1 MRQRNR
7 SRQFFLIFIAIVL
20 PAAVLV
26 GLARR
31 VVRQEKELAAARAA
45 DEHRNASEQLRRELA
60 AKLETVKL
68 QEVNRWIR
76 LPNAPDND
84 QPPDASLVFVAAL
97 DGDRMILPWEREN
110 EGLPGPLLFE
120 QRLREGESLEFTR
133 KDFAAARAAY
143 RAAKAEA
150 PRQTDICEAMLREA
164 RVLVKAERK
173 NEAAGIY
180 GTMLKNCASA
190 VDVDGVPFALYAA
203 ERLIGALK
211 QPDLARRYV
220 LDCLRKQRWLTPNQA
235 FMIRSLLNTGS
246 ASESE
251 PARRSLDS
259 RIGEIGRI
267 TAFAKEFHRVRP
279 LAETA
284 WVAYGA
290 EPWLVTVIAP
300 EPPLPSLVFV
310 VSSAAAQQ
318 FISHSATLVKT
329 ETEGSEPLGAG
340 FVGMNVKWKDA
351 PAARAGISSSLYTA
365 GIAFILG
372 VTVLSGY
379 LLLRDLSRDLRVAEL
394 RSNFVASVSHELKT
408 PLTAIRMF
416 AETLALGRAR
426 EERTRSEYLE
436 TIVNESER
444 LARLV
449 DNVLDFSKIEQGK
462 KIYRMQ
468 PARLADVLQSA
479 ARAMQYPLAQQGFA
493 LCVSIDETTGSIPI
507 DADAMEQAVLNL
519 LSNAMKYSGDERH
532 IEMSLKIHDKE
543 AVISVTDHGIG
554 IDPDE
559 QPLIFEKFYRGRS
572 TAATMVAGTG
582 LGLTVVQHVVEA
594 HRGRIEL
601 RSAKGTGSTFS
612 IRIPLLGLEA
622 RS

>member
-7 SRQFFLIFIAIVL
+7 SRQLFLIVIAIVL

-31 VVRQEKELAAARAA
+31 VVRQERELAAARAA
-45 DEHRNASEQLRRELA
+45 EEHRNANEQLRRELA

-76 LPNAPDND
+76 LPNAPDNEE
-84 QPPDASLVFVAAL
+84 PPDPSLVFVAAV
-97 DGDRMILPWEREN
+97 DGDRMILPWERES
-110 EGLPGPLLFE
+110 EKRPPALPYA
-120 QRLREGESLEFTR
+120 QRLREGESLEFIR
-133 KDFAAARAAY
+133 KDFAAALTTY
-143 RAAKAEA
+143 RVAKDEA
-150 PRQTDICEAMLREA
+150 SRQNEICEAMLREA

-173 NEAAGIY
+173 NESAGVY
-180 GTMLKNCASA
+180 RTMLKNCYSA
-190 VDVDGVPFALYAA
+190 VDDDGVPLGLYAA
-203 ERLIGALK
+203 ERLIDVLK
-211 QPDLARRYV
+211 QPELARRYV
-220 LDCLRKQRWLTPNQA
+220 VERIRKERWLAPNQA
-235 FMIRSLLNTGS
+235 FMMRTLLDAGTS
-246 ASESE
+246 TEVE
-251 PARRSLDS
+251 PARRTINS
-259 RIGEIGRI
+259 RIEEIGLI
-267 TAFAKEFHRVRP
+267 TAFAREFHRVRP

-318 FISHSATLVKT
+318 FISHNASLVKK

-340 FVGMNVKWKDA
+340 FVGMNVMWNGE
-351 PAARAGISSSLYTA
+351 PAARIGGSSSLYTG

-379 LLLRDLSRDLRVAEL
+379 LLLRDVNRDLRLAEL

-426 EERTRSEYLE
+426 DERTRSEYLE

-462 KIYRMQ
+462 KIYRLQ
-468 PARLADVLQSA
+468 PTRLADVLQSA
-479 ARAMQYPLAQQGFA
+479 ARAMHYPLAQQGFA
-493 LCVSIDETTGSIPI
+493 LRVSIDETADSVPI
-507 DADAMEQAVLNL
+507 DADAMEQAILNL
-519 LSNAMKYSGDERH
+519 LSNAMKYSGDERN
-532 IEMSLKIHDKE
+532 IELSLKIHETE

-572 TAATMVAGTG
+572 TAAAMVAGTG

-594 HRGRIEL
+594 HRGRVEL

-612 IRIPLLGLEA
+612 IRIPLSGLEV
-622 RS
+622 RP

>member
-31 VVRQEKELAAARAA
+31 VVNQEKELAAARAA
-45 DEHRNASEQLRRELA
+45 DEQRNAIEQLRRELA

-84 QPPDASLVFVAAL
+84 QPPDPSLVFVAAI
-97 DGDRMILPWEREN
+97 DGDRMILPWERES
-110 EGLPGPLLFE
+110 ERRPPALPFE
-120 QRLREGESLEFTR
+120 TLLREAESLEFIR
-133 KDFAAARAAY
+133 KDFAGALRAY
-143 RAAKAEA
+143 RAVQSE
-150 PRQTDICEAMLREA
+150 PSRQNDVCEAMLREA

-173 NEAAGIY
+173 SEAAGIY
-180 GTMLKNCASA
+180 RRMLKNCDS
-190 VDVDGVPFALYAA
+190 VMDEDGVPLALYSA
-203 ERLIGALK
+203 ERLIDAVK
-211 QPDLARRYV
+211 EPEAARGYV
-220 LDCLRKQRWLTPNQA
+220 LERIRKDRWLTPNQA
-235 FMIRSLLNTGS
+235 LMMRSLL
-246 ASESE
+246 ASGPSPEVES
-251 PARRSLDS
+251 ARRTIES
-259 RIGEIGRI
+259 RIAEIGRI

-279 LAETA
+279 LAESA

-300 EPPLPSLVFV
+300 EPPLPPLVFV

-318 FISHSATLVKT
+318 FISHNATLVKK
-329 ETEGSEPLGAG
+329 ETADSEPLGAG
-340 FVGMNVKWKDA
+340 FVGMNVKWNDK
-351 PAARAGISSSLYTA
+351 PAARFDGKSSLYTA

-379 LLLRDLSRDLRVAEL
+379 LLLRDVNRDLRLAEL

-426 EERTRSEYLE
+426 DERTRSEYLE

-468 PARLADVLQSA
+468 PAKLADVLQSA

-493 LCVSIDETTGSIPI
+493 LRVSIDETADSIPI
-507 DADAMEQAVLNL
+507 DADAIEQAVLNL
-519 LSNAMKYSGDERH
+519 LSNAMKYSGDERN
-532 IEMSLKIHDKE
+532 IELSLKIHDKE

-554 IDPDE
+554 IEPDE

-572 TAATMVAGTG
+572 TAAAMVAGTG

-594 HRGRIEL
+594 HRGRVEL
-601 RSAKGTGSTFS
+601 RSAKGAGSTFS
-612 IRIPLLGLEA
+612 IRIPVSGLEGA
-622 RS
+622 